1 MIRRIPCRGTALTVI
16 TLVTA
21 TFAGCGPH
29 QETPPVAAAAT
40 DSAVTVTAAQ
50 RGQIITAPVEEKSY
64 NPTILTTGTVNFNGD
79 KSTQVIS
86 SISGPVSRLAVDVG
100 DSVHA
105 GEILATVA
113 SPDFAA
119 DIAGFRKSET
129 ALKNAQRIETL
140 DEKLFAN
147 DALAR
152 TDLDQAKADLASAE
166 ADREAAVQ
174 QLSAIGID
182 SASIEAIRQGK
193 ATAGAEAAIRA
204 PIAGVVVERLITPGQ
219 LLQAGATATFT
230 LANLSSVWVIGNV
243 FEGDAASVFK
253 GEPAIVRIEGIADSF
268 PGRIDYVGA
277 LVDPDSKAMGVRILV
292 PNAHD
297 RLKQNMLVH
306 VEILGARPRKAIVI
320 PVSAVLR
327 DDDNL
332 PFVYLDAGNNRFNRR
347 RIALSGRTGD
357 VYEVTSGL
365 NVGDSLVT
373 QGALFL
379 QEAANQ

>member
-1 MIRRIPCRGTALTVI
+1 MALTVI

-21 TFAGCGPH
+21 TFAGCGKH
-29 QETPPVAAAAT
+29 QEAPPAAAVTT
-40 DSAVTVTAAQ
+40 DSSVTVTAAQ

-79 KSTQVIS
+79 RSTQVIS

-119 DIAGFRKSET
+119 DVAGYRKSET

-166 ADREAAVQ
+166 ADRDAAIQ

-182 SASIEAIRQGK
+182 SASVEAIRQGRS
-193 ATAGAEAAIRA
+193 TVGAESAIRA

-219 LLQAGATATFT
+219 LLQAGATAAFT
-230 LANLSSVWVIGNV
+230 IADLSSVWVIGNV

-292 PNAHD
+292 PNSRD

-306 VEILGARPRKAIVI
+306 VEILGARPRKAVVI

-332 PFVYLDAGNNRFNRR
+332 PFVYLDAGNNRFDRR
-347 RIALSGRTGD
+347 RIALGGRTGD

-365 NVGDSLVT
+365 STGDSLVT